1 MQRSVESDAAILQ
14 LEGLK
19 RSFHQGAREIRVLD
33 DASAVLHPGQAVAL
47 VGPSGAGKS
56 TLLHIAGLLETPDAG
71 RVIVTG
77 QDCARMNDTERTA
90 VRRNQMGFVYQFHQL
105 LPEFSAIENVVIPQ
119 MIRGVSARQARKRAL
134 ELLEPLGLGAR
145 TGHRP
150 AELSGGEQQRTAIAR
165 ALANEPRLLLADEP
179 TGNLDPSTS
188 GRVFADLMDLIEH
201 TGVAALIATHNME
214 LAASMHRVLRLADG
228 KLEEV
233 RPQVVA

>member
-1 MQRSVESDAAILQ
+1 MQRSLDSNAPILQ

-33 DASAVLHPGQAVAL
+33 EASVVLHPGQAVAL

-71 RVIVTG
+71 RVVVNG
-77 QDCARMNDTERTA
+77 QDCARMNDAERTA

-105 LPEFSAIENVVIPQ
+105 LPEFSAIENVIIPQ
-119 MIRGVSARQARKRAL
+119 MIRGVSRRQARTRAS
-134 ELLEPLGLGAR
+134 ELLELLGLGAR

-165 ALANEPRLLLADEP
+165 ALANQPRLLLADEP

-214 LAASMHRVLRLADG
+214 LASRMHRVIRLADG
-228 KLEEV
+228 KLEEM